1 MLTLTRNR
9 LELPSLETVTGT
21 LSLSVW
27 SSVDIPLLRSATEI
41 ELEGRIDE
49 ASFPNLDLDSTT
61 LHISS
66 LPCSALGAG
75 LTDSSYYTDHCDPY
89 KQTLS
94 TGAKAAV
101 GVVVPLAVLGIFL
114 AILVC
119 HKRRV
124 RRGEKA
130 VGEVLG
136 DVEMVDLPVARGSGR
151 SDGGES
157 GGGGDIE
164 RGRIPVTQPGRM
176 ERERSPTPPPPY
188 EPRRG

>member
-1 MLTLTRNR
+1 LGSHTD
-9 LELPSLETVTGT
+9 
-21 LSLSVW
+21 
-27 SSVDIPLLRSATEI
+27 SSIKHRAN
-41 ELEGRIDE
+41 
-49 ASFPNLDLDSTT
+49 FPNLNLDTTT

-75 LTDSSYYTDHCDPY
+75 LDTSPYYTDHCDEY
-89 KQTLS
+89 KQSLS

-151 SDGGES
+151 GDGGDGARE
-157 GGGGDIE
+157 IE